1 MKAEKQ
7 ALLDDLLSKLEQ
19 SPYFLVADYQGL
31 TVSHFAELRKRLKEV
46 GAGTRVLKNTMVKR
60 ALRDAGFPELDEQAL
75 TGQNMLISGGSEAPA
90 AAKVLKNFTAEFKK
104 PVIKAGL
111 LDGTPLDAE
120 GVKALADLP
129 SREELLAKLL
139 SVINAP
145 ATKLVRTIQ
154 EPASALARVLQAKAD
169 KG

>member
-7 ALLDDLLSKLEQ
+7 ALLDDLLSKLEE

-60 ALRDAGFPELDEQAL
+60 ALRDAGFAELDEQAL

-90 AAKVLKNFTAEFKK
+90 AAKVLKNFAAEFKK

-145 ATKLVRTIQ
+145 ATKLVRTLN
-154 EPASALARVLQAKAD
+154 EPAAALARVLQAKAD